1 VAFAG
6 NKFGEG
12 MLGPC
17 TIDHVSGM
25 LALFL
30 SCLEIA
36 NQNQDFRSSSRWWTG
51 EETEQTVSFLK
62 SYTVFNVEQIEG
74 LPSHTDAA
82 LRGVPRCRKLLRF
95 ARA

>member
-17 TIDHVSGM
+17 TIDHVNGM

-36 NQNQDFRSSSRWWTG
+36 NQNHDFRSSSSICSRSISA
-51 EETEQTVSFLK
+51 SFGAQLLK
-62 SYTVFNVEQIEG
+62 LGVEG
-74 LPSHTDAA
+74 LPVGADAGVA
-82 LRGVPRCRKLLRF
+82 EATVLRVSFRHVLRE
-95 ARA
+95 A